1 MDDWLI
7 ELAVLGD
14 EDAFAKLVEKH
25 HRFVLGVA
33 YQFLKNPQDAEDV
46 AQDTFVKLYNF
57 LPRYKKQ
64 GKFQKFL
71 YRLVINECISFSRKK
86 NVRKSTSLEA
96 DVASTEKFPDE
107 ICEGKELQE
116 ILSSAAQQLP
126 EKQKQAFLLKTYGDY
141 SYEEMGEILGCS
153 ETSVG
158 ALIFRAR
165 KALSSKLRSIL
176 K

>member
-7 ELAVLGD
+7 ELTILGD
-14 EDAFAKLVEKH
+14 EDAFSKLVEKH

-33 YQFLKNPQDAEDV
+33 YQFLKNRQDTEDV
-46 AQDTFVKLYNF
+46 AQNTFVKLYKF

-64 GKFQKFL
+64 GKFQQFL
-71 YRLVINECISFSRKK
+71 YRLVANECVSFLRKK
-86 NVRKSTSLEA
+86 NVRKSTSLEN
-96 DVASTEKFPDE
+96 DVPSSEKFPDE
-107 ICEGKELQE
+107 ICEDKELGE
-116 ILSSAAQQLP
+116 ILSSAARQLP
-126 EKQKQAFLLKTYGDY
+126 EKQKQAFLLKTYGNH
-141 SYEEMGEILGCS
+141 SYEEIGEILGCS

-165 KALSSKLRSIL
+165 KALSNKLRNIL

>member
-33 YQFLKNPQDAEDV
+33 YQFLKNRQDAEDV
-46 AQDTFVKLYNF
+46 AQDAFVKLYKF

-71 YRLVINECISFSRKK
+71 YRIAINECISFSRKK
-86 NVRKSTSLEA
+86 NLRKSDMLQEDLTS
-96 DVASTEKFPDE
+96 SQKFPDE
-107 ICEGKELQE
+107 ICENKEMEE
-116 ILSSAAQQLP
+116 ILSLATQQLP

-141 SYEEMGEILGCS
+141 SYEEMSEILGCS
-153 ETSVG
+153 QTSVG

-165 KALSSKLRSIL
+165 KTLSKKLQSFL
-176 K
+176 N